1 MPPLRFACTMRG
13 AVYPAIRLICNQ
25 KNQKTIPSVMP
36 ANAVSICVQIIR
48 LVLPVG
54 CLLLYSAIAMA
65 DAKVDYDQG
74 VADFRKGDYDAAIA
88 RFESAR
94 QQGMESAALFY
105 NLGSAYYKTGQYAA
119 ARKYFTR
126 VTEYPDKRA
135 LAEFNL
141 GMIALKQDDKEQ
153 ALVHFKYAEANSSSQ
168 KIVDASKQN
177 IAILTGTARRW
188 GVLLTA
194 KYGYDDNISVT
205 PDNIAVG
212 VDDTFYS
219 VYASADVIVQGER
232 KQGWLLDAAYFTVD
246 YSDSDSFDQD
256 FYTVGLRN
264 EHRFTKWDTIA
275 HLKYGSS
282 TFGGDDL
289 QSFYKL
295 DVLGVTPLARNQKII
310 LQYRFD
316 DFTSENSLYDYLEG
330 WRQRAQIRYFRK
342 TANSNQQLYY
352 EGELN
357 DRGEFVTSTFSYD
370 YSPTRHMLGGR
381 YTYRFAGKWYLS
393 ADLSYRASDFPA
405 SATLDRDDDRW
416 LLDVFLDY
424 WVGSSL
430 QLKGNVKYIDNE
442 STVDIYTYD
451 RTVVSLGLS
460 LQF

>member
-1 MPPLRFACTMRG
+1 MH
-13 AVYPAIRLICNQ
+13 
-25 KNQKTIPSVMP
+25 
-36 ANAVSICVQIIR
+36 ANAVSSCLRILR
-48 LVLPVG
+48 FVLPVG
-54 CLLLYSAIAMA
+54 YLLLYSVAAMA
-65 DAKVDYDQG
+65 DAKGDYDQG
-74 VADFRKGDYDAAIA
+74 VAYFKKGDYQAAIA
-88 RFESAR
+88 SFESAR
-94 QQGMESAALFY
+94 KQGMESEALFY
-105 NLGSAYYKTGQYAA
+105 NLGSAYYKTGQYSESG
-119 ARKYFTR
+119 KYFTR

-141 GMIALKQDDKEQ
+141 GMIALKQNDNEQ
-153 ALVHFKYAEANSSSQ
+153 ALVHFRYAEANSPSP
-168 KIVDASKQN
+168 KIVDASRQN

-188 GVLLTA
+188 GALLTA
-194 KYGYDDNISVT
+194 KFGYDDNISVT
-205 PDNIAVG
+205 PDNVAVG

-219 VYASADVIVQGER
+219 VYASADVIVHGER
-232 KQGWLLDAAYFTVD
+232 KKGWLLDAAYFTVD
-246 YSDSDSFDQD
+246 YSDSDNFDQD
-256 FYTVGLRN
+256 FYTVGVRN
-264 EHRFTKWDTIA
+264 EHRFTRWDTIA

-295 DVLGVTPLARNQKII
+295 DVLGVTPLARNQRII

-316 DFTSENSLYDYLEG
+316 DFTSENTLYDYLEG
-330 WRQRAQIRYFRK
+330 WRQRAQVRYYRN
-342 TANSNQQLYY
+342 TATSNQQLYY

-357 DRGEFVTSTFSYD
+357 NRGEFVTSTVSYE

-381 YTYRFAGKWYLS
+381 YTHRFTDKWYLS
-393 ADLSYRASDFPA
+393 GDLSYRTSDFPA

-424 WVGSSL
+424 RIGSSL
-430 QLKGNVKYIDNE
+430 QLKGNVKYIDNV